1 VSAVTDR
8 DQMRES
14 ARPARWLTE
23 QDERLAR
30 EVAGALLPLT
40 PEQREKLSLLLH
52 PGRGHDD
59 AA

>member
-8 DQMRES
+8 GRIRE
-14 ARPARWLTE
+14 PVWLTE

-30 EVAGALLPLT
+30 EVAAVLLPLT

-52 PGRGHDD
+52 PRRGRDD